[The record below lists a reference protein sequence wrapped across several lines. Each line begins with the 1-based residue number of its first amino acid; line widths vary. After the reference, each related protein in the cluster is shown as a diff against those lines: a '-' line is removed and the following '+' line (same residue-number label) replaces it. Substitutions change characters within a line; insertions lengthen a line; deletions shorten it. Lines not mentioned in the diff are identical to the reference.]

1 MNHTSLA
8 LGVVLAD
15 AVAVALGG
23 VVTHLA
29 YRAYRRT
36 GRASLRSFALG
47 VGLLTLASLGGGL
60 AALLDVEQ
68 LASVLGTGLL
78 AALGFAYLVYSLYA
92 RRGGRPA
99 RDPA

>member
-8 LGVVLAD
+8 LGVVLVD

-36 GRASLRSFALG
+36 EKASLRTFAAG

-68 LASVLGTGLL
+68 LTSVLGAGLL
-78 AALGFAYLVYSLYA
+78 AALGFACLVYSLYA
-92 RRGGRPA
+92 RGGPA
-99 RDPA
+99 GDPA